1 MAETT
6 YTTIQI
12 RRLIIIL
19 LVLIAIVLFIG
30 TLGFHYISK
39 HSWLDSFHN
48 SAMYLAGLGPLFPME
63 TTGQKLFST
72 FYAIIASIFFLA
84 IIIFFVDRVLA
95 LEIV

>member
-1 MAETT
+1 
-6 YTTIQI
+6 
-12 RRLIIIL
+12 
-19 LVLIAIVLFIG
+19 
-30 TLGFHYISK
+30 
-39 HSWLDSFHN
+39 
-48 SAMYLAGLGPLFPME
+48 MYLAGLGPLFPMK